1 MQQQEEV
8 KLDIASR
15 LLSGIISQD
24 RNRRLLDRLDDID
37 HSLEVAE
44 ELIRR
49 SQGHATPV
57 SEHTLRPRPT
67 SRTRERIVERE
78 TPPLQELLDAR
89 RGTVPAGPRP
99 HRGPTLH

>member
-1 MQQQEEV
+1 MQPQEEL

-37 HSLEVAE
+37 HSLEVAD

-49 SQGHATPV
+49 SQGHASPV
-57 SEHTLRPRPT
+57 SEHTLRPRP
-67 SRTRERIVERE
+67 SRTRERVVERDA
-78 TPPLQELLDAR
+78 PPLHELLDAR
-89 RGTVPAGPRP
+89 RGPAAPRP
-99 HRGPTLH
+99 PRGPTLH

>member
-1 MQQQEEV
+1 MQQQEEL

-37 HSLEVAE
+37 HSLEVAD

-49 SQGHATPV
+49 SHGHSSPGA
-57 SEHTLRPRPT
+57 EHTLRPRPPR
-67 SRTRERIVERE
+67 RTRERIVDRDE
-78 TPPLQELLDAR
+78 PPLQDLLDTR
-89 RGTVPAGPRP
+89 RGTTPDGPRP
-99 HRGPTLH
+99 PRGPTLH

>member
-1 MQQQEEV
+1 MQQQDEV

-37 HSLEVAE
+37 HSLEVAD

-49 SQGHATPV
+49 SQGHASPV
-57 SEHTLRPRPT
+57 SEHTLRPRPA
-67 SRTRERIVERE
+67 SRTREKIVDRE
-78 TPPLQELLDAR
+78 APPLQELLDAR
-89 RGTVPAGPRP
+89 RGPAPVRP
-99 HRGPTLH
+99 NRGPTLH